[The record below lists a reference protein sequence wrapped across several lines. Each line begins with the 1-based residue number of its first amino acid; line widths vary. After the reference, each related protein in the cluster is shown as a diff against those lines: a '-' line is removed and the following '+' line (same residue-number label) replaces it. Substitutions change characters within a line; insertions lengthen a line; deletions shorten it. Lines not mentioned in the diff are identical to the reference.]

1 MYTPEIKRDLS
12 VNFPIEEV
20 KSSIESVC
28 QNSKSFYQIKDK
40 NDVMNSYTIWLLGG
54 VMVQTP
60 VSIQL
65 KKISDT
71 ETSILLNTTKPT
83 TNPNQ
88 SNNTIDS
95 FLGLVS
101 KSLSGEVITEESV
114 SKGKSGCLGVTIG
127 LVVIMGSLF
136 SMLLWVMLP

>member
-12 VNFPIEEV
+12 VNFSIEEV
-20 KSSIESVC
+20 KNSINVVC
-28 QNSKSFYQIKDK
+28 ENSKSFYQIKDK
-40 NDVMNSYTIWLLGG
+40 NDIMNSYTIWLLGG

-71 ETSILLNTTKPT
+71 ETNILLNTTKPS

-101 KSLSGEVITEESV
+101 KSLSGEVITEDSV
-114 SKGKSGCLGVTIG
+114 SKGKSGCLGTIIG
-127 LVVIMGSLF
+127 MIVFTGTLSYF
-136 SMLLWVMLP
+136 LLS

>member
-12 VNFPIEEV
+12 VNFSIEEV
-20 KSSIESVC
+20 KNSINLVC
-28 QNSKSFYQIKDK
+28 QNSKSYYQIKDK
-40 NDVMNSYTIWLLGG
+40 NDIMNSYTIWLLGG
-54 VMVQTP
+54 MMVQTP

-71 ETSILLNTTKPT
+71 ETSILLNTTKPS

-114 SKGKSGCLGVTIG
+114 SNGKSGCLGTIAG
-127 LVVIMGSLF
+127 MIVFTGTLSYILF
-136 SMLLWVMLP
+136 S

>member
-1 MYTPEIKRDLS
+1 MKSIS
-12 VNFPIEEV
+12 IEEV
-20 KSSIESVC
+20 KNSIEVVC
-28 QNSKSFYQIKDK
+28 QNSKSFYSIKDK

-101 KSLSGEVITEESV
+101 KSLSGEVISEDSV
-114 SKGKSGCLGVTIG
+114 SKGKGGCLGVTIG